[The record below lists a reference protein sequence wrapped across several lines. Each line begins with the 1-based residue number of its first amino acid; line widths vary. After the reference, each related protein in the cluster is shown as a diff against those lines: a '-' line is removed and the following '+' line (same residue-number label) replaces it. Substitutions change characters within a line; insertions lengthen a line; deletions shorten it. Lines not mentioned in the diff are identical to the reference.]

1 MPRFTAWSTG
11 RCTKRTAC
19 RFQRAR
25 QRQFSPYASGYLL
38 PGKHGFDRFDWEAAS
53 AGTGNVGVRRLQGVV
68 RICRKAAKSAAFFR
82 RISQPCLTPSLCVH
96 WLGVTNQRRVARMKK
111 RSRSHRS
118 QSCCNA
124 KGAKQMETFLGILIP
139 FLGTTLDAA
148 CVFFGIKKKLRCY
161 EFAERRYP

>member
-11 RCTKRTAC
+11 RCAKRTAC
-19 RFQRAR
+19 RSQRAR

-38 PGKHGFDRFDWEAAS
+38 PGKHGFDRFDWEAVS

-68 RICRKAAKSAAFFR
+68 RICRKAAKNAVFFR
-82 RISQPCLTPSLCVH
+82 HISQPCLTPSLCVH

-124 KGAKQMETFLGILIP
+124 KGCEANGNLSWNF
-139 FLGTTLDAA
+139 DS
-148 CVFFGIKKKLRCY
+148 VFRHSTGRDLRVLWDKGKITML
-161 EFAERRYP
+161 

>member
-1 MPRFTAWSTG
+1 MPCFTAWSTG
-11 RCTKRTAC
+11 RCAKRTAC
-19 RFQRAR
+19 RSQRAR

-38 PGKHGFDRFDWEAAS
+38 PGKHAFDRFDWEAVS

-82 RISQPCLTPSLCVH
+82 HISQPYLTPSLCVH

-139 FLGTTLDAA
+139 FLGTALDAA
-148 CVFFGIKKKLRCY
+148 CVFFGIKEKLRCY